1 MKKSDVI
8 VIGGGLA
15 GLFAAAV
22 AAQKGKK
29 VTVLSYGAGALTIG
43 GGIIDVMGYAEGNK
57 PFATPIAG
65 VKDAPSDH
73 PYAMI
78 GVKAVE
84 DAMKA
89 FVDMTKQEGY
99 AYEGSLDA
107 MKWIPT
113 AVGTLKPTAFTSRT
127 MDAAKMESAKKL
139 VIADIEGLKDFSAA
153 LVAQN
158 IQSVFPNKTIETVKV
173 AGITKAGR
181 DMTAIDVARE
191 LEHADVRTRLA
202 SALKAKAGKD
212 VCFLIAPV
220 LGSHASYDV
229 FDALTKEVGAPI
241 VECAAVAPSVTGIRL
256 RELMMNVLRKL
267 GVTIIE
273 KAHVCGAV
281 AEGGKIVAVTTKD
294 FGRQRAYRAD
304 EFILASGGFYGGGF
318 TAAQENV
325 KEVVFDLPLVAPA
338 SLDEWTNAKMFSD
351 QKQPF
356 AMIGLAVNEAL
367 QPIDAQGN
375 VIYPNVRVIGRA
387 MAGYDF
393 CFEKSG
399 NGVAVASAYKAAS
412 LIAKGGK
419 SHE

>member
-43 GGIIDVMGYAEGNK
+43 GGVIDMMGYAEGNK
-57 PFATPIAG
+57 PFATPIEG
-65 VKDAPSDH
+65 VKNAPADH
-73 PYAMI
+73 PYARI
-78 GVKAVE
+78 GEDAVKASV
-84 DAMKA
+84 KA
-89 FVDMTKQEGY
+89 FMDMAKAEGY

-113 AVGTLKPTAFTSRT
+113 AVGTLKPTALTSRT
-127 MDAAKMESAKKL
+127 MDTAKMESAKKL
-139 VIADIEGLKDFSAA
+139 VVVDIEGLKDFSAA
-153 LVAQN
+153 LVAKN
-158 IQSVFPNKTIETVKV
+158 IQTVFPNKTIETVRV

-191 LEHADVRTRLA
+191 LEHADVRARLI
-202 SALKAKAGKD
+202 SALKGKAAKD

-220 LGSHASYDV
+220 LGSHASYNV
-229 FDALTKEVGAPI
+229 FDAIAKELGSI

-256 RELMMNVLRKL
+256 RELMLGVLRKL
-267 GVTIIE
+267 GVTLIE
-273 KAHVCGAV
+273 KAHVCGSV
-281 AEGGKIVAVTTKD
+281 AEGGKVVAVTTKD

-318 TAAQENV
+318 TADQENV
-325 KEVVFDLPLVAPA
+325 TEVVFNLPIVAPA
-338 SLDEWTNAKMFSD
+338 TVEEWTNAKMFSD

-356 AMIGLAVNEAL
+356 AMIGLATNDQL
-367 QPIDAQGN
+367 QPIDAAGK
-375 VIYPNVRVIGRA
+375 VIYPNVRVIGRS

-399 NGVAVASAYKAAS
+399 NGVAIASAYKAAS